1 MPPNPGESCTIKVW
15 VQPKSS
21 RNQVDG
27 FQDGALRVRVTAAPT
42 EGQANAAVI
51 AILAK
56 TLGVSKS
63 RLEIIRG
70 YSSRDKVVSV
80 DTLTEQE
87 VQRKIEVGVNSCL
100 NRGESKICR

>member
-1 MPPNPGESCTIKVW
+1 MPPNPGESCTIKVR

-51 AILAK
+51 AIIAK

-87 VQRKIEVGVNSCL
+87 VQRKIEVGVNS
-100 NRGESKICR
+100 

>member
-1 MPPNPGESCTIKVW
+1 MPPNPGESCTIKVR

-21 RNQVDG
+21 RNQVGG
-27 FQDGALRVRVTAAPT
+27 FQDGTLRVRVTAAPT

-51 AILAK
+51 ALLAK

-80 DTLTEQE
+80 DTLTNQE
-87 VQRKIEVGVNSCL
+87 VRRKLGVGVNS
-100 NRGESKICR
+100 

>member
-1 MPPNPGESCTIKVW
+1 MPPNPGESCTIKIR

-87 VQRKIEVGVNSCL
+87 VQRKIDVGVNS
-100 NRGESKICR
+100 

>member
-1 MPPNPGESCTIKVW
+1 MPPNPGESCTIKVR

-51 AILAK
+51 ALLAK

-87 VQRKIEVGVNSCL
+87 VRRKIGVGVNS
-100 NRGESKICR
+100 

>member
-1 MPPNPGESCTIKVW
+1 MPSNPGESCTIKVR

-21 RNQVDG
+21 RNQLDG

-80 DTLTEQE
+80 DTLTDQE
-87 VQRKIEVGVNSCL
+87 VRQKLGVGFNS
-100 NRGESKICR
+100 

>member
-1 MPPNPGESCTIKVW
+1 MPPNPGESCTIKVR

-27 FQDGALRVRVTAAPT
+27 FQDGTLRVRVTAAPT

-63 RLEIIRG
+63 LLEIIRG

-87 VQRKIEVGVNSCL
+87 VQRKIEVGVNS
-100 NRGESKICR
+100 

>member
-80 DTLTEQE
+80 DRLTEQE
-87 VQRKIEVGVNSCL
+87 VQRKIEPGVNS
-100 NRGESKICR
+100 

>member
-1 MPPNPGESCTIKVW
+1 MPPNPGESCTIKIR

-42 EGQANAAVI
+42 EGQANATVI

-87 VQRKIEVGVNSCL
+87 VQRKIEAGVNS
-100 NRGESKICR
+100 

>member
-1 MPPNPGESCTIKVW
+1 MPPNPGESCTIKVR

-70 YSSRDKVVSV
+70 HTSRDKVISV
-80 DTLTEQE
+80 DALTEQE
-87 VQRKIEVGVNSCL
+87 VRRKIEVGVDS
-100 NRGESKICR
+100 

>member
-21 RNQVDG
+21 RNQVGG
-27 FQDGALRVRVTAAPT
+27 FQDGTLRVRVTAVPT

-51 AILAK
+51 ALLAK

-63 RLEIIRG
+63 RLGIIRG

-80 DTLTEQE
+80 GTLTEQE
-87 VQRKIEVGVNSCL
+87 VRRKIEVGVNS
-100 NRGESKICR
+100 

>member
-1 MPPNPGESCTIKVW
+1 MPPNPGESCTIKVR

-27 FQDGALRVRVTAAPT
+27 FQDGALRVGVTAAPT

-51 AILAK
+51 ALLAK

-87 VQRKIEVGVNSCL
+87 VRRKIEVGVNS
-100 NRGESKICR
+100 

>member
-1 MPPNPGESCTIKVW
+1 MPPNPGESCTIKVR

-70 YSSRDKVVSV
+70 YNSRDKVVSV

-87 VQRKIEVGVNSCL
+87 VQRKIEIGVNS
-100 NRGESKICR
+100 

>member
-27 FQDGALRVRVTAAPT
+27 FQDGALQVRVTATPT

-70 YSSRDKVVSV
+70 HSSRDKVISV
-80 DTLTEQE
+80 DALTEQE
-87 VQRKIEVGVNSCL
+87 VRRKIEVGVDS
-100 NRGESKICR
+100 

>member
-1 MPPNPGESCTIKVW
+1 MPPNPGESCTIKVR

-21 RNQVDG
+21 RNQVDV

-87 VQRKIEVGVNSCL
+87 VQRKIEAGVNS
-100 NRGESKICR
+100 

>member
-1 MPPNPGESCTIKVW
+1 MPPNPGESCTIKVR

-21 RNQVDG
+21 RNQVGG
-27 FQDGALRVRVTAAPT
+27 FQDGTLRVRVTATPT

-51 AILAK
+51 ALLAK

-63 RLEIIRG
+63 RLGIIRG

-80 DTLTEQE
+80 DTLTDQE
-87 VQRKIEVGVNSCL
+87 VRRKLGVGVNS
-100 NRGESKICR
+100 

>member
-1 MPPNPGESCTIKVW
+1 MPPNPGESCTIKVR

-51 AILAK
+51 ALLAK

-87 VQRKIEVGVNSCL
+87 VRRKLGVGVNS
-100 NRGESKICR
+100 

>member
-1 MPPNPGESCTIKVW
+1 MPPNPGESCTIKVR

-21 RNQVDG
+21 RNQVGG

-51 AILAK
+51 ALLAK

-63 RLEIIRG
+63 RLGIIRG

-87 VQRKIEVGVNSCL
+87 VRRKIEVGVNS
-100 NRGESKICR
+100 

>member
-1 MPPNPGESCTIKVW
+1 MPPNPGESCTIKVR

-21 RNQVDG
+21 RNRVDG

-70 YSSRDKVVSV
+70 HSSRDKVISV
-80 DTLTEQE
+80 DALTEQE
-87 VQRKIEVGVNSCL
+87 VRRKIEVGVDS
-100 NRGESKICR
+100 

>member
-1 MPPNPGESCTIKVW
+1 MPPNPGESCTIKIR

-87 VQRKIEVGVNSCL
+87 VQRKIEAGVDS
-100 NRGESKICR
+100 

>member
-1 MPPNPGESCTIKVW
+1 MPPNPGESCTIKVR

-70 YSSRDKVVSV
+70 YNSRDKVVSV

-87 VQRKIEVGVNSCL
+87 VRRKIEVRVNS
-100 NRGESKICR
+100 

>member
-1 MPPNPGESCTIKVW
+1 MPPNPSESCTIKVR

-21 RNQVDG
+21 RNQVGG
-27 FQDGALRVRVTAAPT
+27 FQDGTLRVRVTAAPT

-51 AILAK
+51 ALLAK

-80 DTLTEQE
+80 DTLTDQE
-87 VQRKIEVGVNSCL
+87 VRRKLGVGVNS
-100 NRGESKICR
+100 

>member
-70 YSSRDKVVSV
+70 YSSKDKVVSV

-87 VQRKIEVGVNSCL
+87 VRRKIEVGVNS
-100 NRGESKICR
+100 

>member
-1 MPPNPGESCTIKVW
+1 MPPNRGESCTIKVR

-87 VQRKIEVGVNSCL
+87 VQRKIEVGVNS
-100 NRGESKICR
+100 

>member
-1 MPPNPGESCTIKVW
+1 MPPNLGESCTIKIR

-51 AILAK
+51 AIIAK

-87 VQRKIEVGVNSCL
+87 VQRKIEVGVNS
-100 NRGESKICR
+100 

>member
-1 MPPNPGESCTIKVW
+1 MPPNPGESCTIKIR

-80 DTLTEQE
+80 DTLTDQE
-87 VQRKIEVGVNSCL
+87 VRRKLGVGVNS
-100 NRGESKICR
+100 

>member
-1 MPPNPGESCTIKVW
+1 MPSNPGESCTIKVR

-21 RNQVDG
+21 RNRVDG

-63 RLEIIRG
+63 QLGIIRG

-87 VQRKIEVGVNSCL
+87 VRRKIEVGVDS
-100 NRGESKICR
+100 

>member
-1 MPPNPGESCTIKVW
+1 MPPNPGESCTIKVR

-27 FQDGALRVRVTAAPT
+27 FQDGALRVRVTTAPT

-70 YSSRDKVVSV
+70 HSSRDKVISV
-80 DTLTEQE
+80 DALTEQE
-87 VQRKIEVGVNSCL
+87 VRRKIEVGVDS
-100 NRGESKICR
+100 

>member
-1 MPPNPGESCTIKVW
+1 MPPNPGESCTIKVR

-51 AILAK
+51 ALLAK

-70 YSSRDKVVSV
+70 YNSRDKVVSV

-87 VQRKIEVGVNSCL
+87 VRRKLGVGVNS
-100 NRGESKICR
+100 

>member
-87 VQRKIEVGVNSCL
+87 VQRKIEAEVNS
-100 NRGESKICR
+100 

>member
-1 MPPNPGESCTIKVW
+1 MPPNPGESCTIKIR

-87 VQRKIEVGVNSCL
+87 VQRKIEVGVNS
-100 NRGESKICR
+100 

>member
-1 MPPNPGESCTIKVW
+1 MPPNPGESCTIKVR

-27 FQDGALRVRVTAAPT
+27 FQDGVLRVRVTAAPT

-51 AILAK
+51 ALLAK

-63 RLEIIRG
+63 RLGIIRG

-87 VQRKIEVGVNSCL
+87 VRRKIEVGVNS
-100 NRGESKICR
+100 

>member
-87 VQRKIEVGVNSCL
+87 VRRKIEVGVN
-100 NRGESKICR
+100 R

>member
-1 MPPNPGESCTIKVW
+1 MPPNPGESCTIKVR

-21 RNQVDG
+21 LNRVDG

-70 YSSRDKVVSV
+70 HSSRDKVISV
-80 DTLTEQE
+80 DALTEQE
-87 VQRKIEVGVNSCL
+87 VRRKIEVGVDS
-100 NRGESKICR
+100 

>member
-1 MPPNPGESCTIKVW
+1 MPPNPGESCTIKVR

-21 RNQVDG
+21 RNQVGG
-27 FQDGALRVRVTAAPT
+27 FQDGTLRVRVTATPT

-87 VQRKIEVGVNSCL
+87 VQRKIEVGVNS
-100 NRGESKICR
+100 

>member
-1 MPPNPGESCTIKVW
+1 MPPNPGESCTIKVR

-51 AILAK
+51 ALLAK

-87 VQRKIEVGVNSCL
+87 VRRKFGVGVNS
-100 NRGESKICR
+100 

>member
-1 MPPNPGESCTIKVW
+1 MPPNPSESCTIKVS

-87 VQRKIEVGVNSCL
+87 VQRKIEAGVNS
-100 NRGESKICR
+100 

>member
-1 MPPNPGESCTIKVW
+1 MPPNPGESCTIKVR

-80 DTLTEQE
+80 DTLTDQE
-87 VQRKIEVGVNSCL
+87 VRWKLGVGVDS
-100 NRGESKICR
+100 

>member
-1 MPPNPGESCTIKVW
+1 MPPNPDESCTIKIR

-87 VQRKIEVGVNSCL
+87 VQRKIEAGVNS
-100 NRGESKICR
+100 